1 MSSLDNL
8 VNSQRVYSQQIQK
21 DVFTSNVGVNIDP
34 VAVYPK
40 PENNAIPSTFFQ
52 SRFEA
57 KQSGNLVAEDNLPD
71 LNLANLTVG
80 GEIRVP
86 IVRADDIIL
95 NGGSL
100 ANEIFQGFLT
110 TPLQVDID
118 ANGKN
123 ITGASNIGVSR
134 VDTSLIF
141 GAAGTGTGGAGG
153 LMSIRPNGIPPPAG
167 TTAQTLKIGDAGFAG
182 DVIIETGGDIGG
194 LGGPSGNL
202 TLRCNQNN
210 VVQSSQYNIN
220 IGDSMGQQTT
230 ATAIKFQT
238 INIGTVD
245 SSGGGLVNNIA
256 IGNNGSANLQFFSAS
271 NIISMSSG
279 GTTPDLQEAD
289 TIPGAGTKLALE
301 NLAGNVNTADNSTA
315 IEIIARILEAYGLIN
330 A

>member
-57 KQSGNLVAEDNLPD
+57 KQSGNLVAEDDLSD

-86 IVRADDIIL
+86 IVKADDIIL

-100 ANEIFQGFLT
+100 ANELLQGVVT
-110 TPLQVDID
+110 TPLQFNID
-118 ANGKN
+118 ANGFS
-123 ITGASNIGVSR
+123 ITNLSQITVS
-134 VDTSLIF
+134 
-141 GAAGTGTGGAGG
+141 GAAGVETDRLTASSGNSLAIVGTGIKINEGSLTGD
-153 LMSIRPNGIPPPAG
+153 
-167 TTAQTLKIGDAGFAG
+167 LKLNVSEADNAA
-182 DVIIETGGDIGG
+182 IE
-194 LGGPSGNL
+194 LLFN
-202 TLRCNQNN
+202 
-210 VVQSSQYNIN
+210 
-220 IGDSMGQQTT
+220 
-230 ATAIKFQT
+230 T
-238 INIGTVD
+238 IVG
-245 SSGGGLVNNIA
+245 SSGGIPTTNTIQIGANAVNGSTGTATKNQKVV
-256 IGNNGSANLQFFSAS
+256 IGTAPNSIDDGTQGSANTIITIGSATQAAVANKDQNRLVFFAGSGV
-271 NIISMSSG
+271 SSTTG
-279 GTTPDLQEAD
+279 GTNPDEQEAD
-289 TIPGAGTKLALE
+289 TTPGAGTKLALE
-301 NLAGNVNTADNSTA
+301 NLAGNGTTASNSTA